1 MSNMSKSSV
10 CDWLILLDARSQDF
24 IVGRFS
30 NLTSNPPCFPPSAMD
45 IKTLLNNLHEE
56 VSCSVCM
63 TTFTDPKQLPCL
75 HSFCLHCL
83 NEILRTSGRND
94 VITCPECRKE
104 CKVPSSG
111 NLKDMP
117 TNFRINGLL
126 DVLAIKEC
134 NTTGVKCG
142 NCDKRSS
149 HSFYCFQCCA
159 FWCDDCITAHNIFRA
174 NKEHRVLAIKDFQD
188 QDIENVL
195 KRPAFCGKPGHEK
208 KELEFF
214 CRTCEEPICNSCAT
228 TIHDG
233 HIKILLEEAAN
244 ETKAEAKSVIESQKE
259 KAQQMRNKTFQVD
272 QRCIKIQQQIANVK
286 RSAQQ
291 FADNMIAV
299 IEAKKKE
306 IFNAAENQ
314 GKQSLERLG
323 IQKREIEQQAQ
334 KIESGVEKAEALLD
348 RSTSAEI
355 AQLDKTLKTIFQEE
369 VRDEEPQVDCDLE
382 GLRRFIFVEN
392 KTLLE
397 KAATEGIG
405 SFKTFLSKTE
415 VQQSNVDGKGINKA
429 IVGLEAQFVLTTRN
443 AEGQQC
449 YEARDCVTVEIRN
462 QQGQDCATKARVQ
475 DNKDGSYKISYFA
488 KETGRCLISVKVNE
502 EHVHGSPFATQV
514 KPRQFTPTLSFGQLG
529 SAAGMLYGPWGVAV
543 NEHDEITVT
552 EFGNHRIQVFSSD
565 GTYLRSFGTRGDKQ
579 GEFNFPTGIAFD
591 RKNGNILVADS
602 YNCRVQL
609 FSEQGEYLNHFGEQ
623 GNLDHQLNFPFGLSV
638 DSDCNVIVADSGNK
652 VIKIFSLNGHFLRKI
667 GEEGSF
673 NNPRHCIQ
681 YDNYLIV
688 SDSDENNIK
697 VFNKDGHFLYKFGK
711 TGSGDGEF
719 NQPSCLSVNKAGHL
733 MVCDDGN
740 HRVQV
745 FKLSGKFVTKFG
757 TEGRGKG
764 EFNLPVSTAVL
775 SDGRIVATDFR
786 NNRIQIFQ

>member
-1 MSNMSKSSV
+1 
-10 CDWLILLDARSQDF
+10 
-24 IVGRFS
+24 
-30 NLTSNPPCFPPSAMD
+30 MD

-63 TTFTDPKQLPCL
+63 TAFTDPKQLPCL

-83 NEILRTSGRND
+83 NEILRTSGRHD
-94 VITCPECRKE
+94 IITCPECRKE
-104 CKVPSSG
+104 SRVPSSG
-111 NLKDMP
+111 NLKDLP
-117 TNFRINGLL
+117 TNFRINSLL

-142 NCDKRSS
+142 NCEKKSS
-149 HSFYCFQCCA
+149 HSLYCFQCCV
-159 FWCDDCITAHNIFRA
+159 FWCDDCITGHNIIRA

-188 QDIENVL
+188 QDIEDVL
-195 KRPAFCGKPGHEK
+195 KRPAFCGKAGHEK

-214 CRTCEEPICNSCAT
+214 CRNCEEPICNSCVA

-233 HIKILLEEAAN
+233 HIKILLKEAAN
-244 ETKAEAKSVIESQKE
+244 EKKAETKSVIESQKE
-259 KAQQMRNKTFQVD
+259 KAKQMRNKILLID
-272 QRCIKIQQQIANVK
+272 QKCAKIQQQIANVK

-299 IEAKKKE
+299 IEAEKEE

-314 GKQSLERLG
+314 GKQSLQRLG
-323 IQKREIEQQAQ
+323 IQKSQIEQQAQ
-334 KIESGVEKAEALLD
+334 KIETGVEKAGSLLE

-355 AQLDKTLKTIFQEE
+355 TQLDKTLKTIFQEE
-369 VRDEEPQVDCDLE
+369 VGREEEQVDCDLE

-397 KAATEGIG
+397 KASTEGIG
-405 SFKTFLSKTE
+405 SLKTPFLSKTE
-415 VQQSNVDGKGINKA
+415 AQQSKAEGKGINEV

-443 AEGQQC
+443 AEGEQC

-462 QQGQDCATKARVQ
+462 QPGQDCATKARVQ

-488 KETGRCLISVKVNE
+488 KETGRCHLSVKVNE

-514 KPRQFTPTLSFGQLG
+514 KPRRFTPVLSFGQQG
-529 SAAGMLYGPWGVAV
+529 SAAGILNYPWGVAV
-543 NEHDEITVT
+543 NGNNVIAVT
-552 EFGNHRIQVFSSD
+552 DSLNHRIQVFSSD
-565 GTYLRSFGTRGDKQ
+565 GTYLRSFGTKGDKQ

-591 RKNGNILVADS
+591 PKNGSIVVADS
-602 YNCRVQL
+602 CNHRVQL
-609 FSEQGEYLNHFGEQ
+609 FSEEGEYLNHFGER
-623 GNLDHQLNFPFGLSV
+623 GNLDHQLKYPQGLSV

-652 VIKIFSLNGHFLRKI
+652 AIKIFSLNGHFLRKI

-673 NNPRHCIQ
+673 NQPWHCVQ

-688 SDSDENNIK
+688 SDRYENCIN

-711 TGSGDGEF
+711 KGSGDGEF
-719 NQPSCLSVNKAGHL
+719 NQPRCLSVNKAGHL
-733 MVCDDGN
+733 MVCDKGN
-740 HRVQV
+740 HRV
-745 FKLSGKFVTKFG
+745 
-757 TEGRGKG
+757 
-764 EFNLPVSTAVL
+764 
-775 SDGRIVATDFR
+775 
-786 NNRIQIFQ
+786 

>member
-1 MSNMSKSSV
+1 
-10 CDWLILLDARSQDF
+10 
-24 IVGRFS
+24 
-30 NLTSNPPCFPPSAMD
+30 MD
-45 IKTLLNNLHEE
+45 IKTLLKNLHEE

-83 NEILRTSGRND
+83 NGILRTSGRHNI
-94 VITCPECRKE
+94 ITCPECRRE
-104 CKVPSSG
+104 SRVPSSG
-111 NLKDMP
+111 NLKDLP
-117 TNFRINGLL
+117 TNFRINSLL

-174 NKEHRVLAIKDFQD
+174 NKEHRALAIKDFQD
-188 QDIENVL
+188 QDIEDVL
-195 KRPAFCGKPGHEK
+195 RRPAFCGKSGHEK

-214 CRTCEEPICNSCAT
+214 CRNCVEPICGSCVA

-233 HIKILLEEAAN
+233 HIKVLLEEAAN
-244 ETKAEAKSVIESQKE
+244 ERKEEAKSVIESQKE
-259 KAQQMRNKTFQVD
+259 KAQKIRNKIFQVD
-272 QRCIKIQQQIANVK
+272 QNCAKIQQQIANVK

-299 IEAKKKE
+299 IEAKKEE

-314 GKQSLERLG
+314 GKQSLQRLG
-323 IQKREIEQQAQ
+323 IQKSEFEQQAQ
-334 KIESGVEKAEALLD
+334 KTETGIKKAEALLE

-369 VRDEEPQVDCDLE
+369 VRREEEQVDCDLE

-397 KAATEGIG
+397 KATTEGIG

-415 VQQSNVDGKGINKA
+415 AQQSNAEGKGINEV

-443 AEGQQC
+443 AEGEQC
-449 YEARDCVTVEIRN
+449 YDARDCVTMEIRN
-462 QQGQDCATKARVQ
+462 QQGQDCATKTRVQ

-488 KETGRCLISVKVNE
+488 KETGRSHLSVKVNE

-514 KPRQFTPTLSFGQLG
+514 KPRQFTPVLSFGQLG
-529 SAAGMLYGPWGVAV
+529 AAAGLLNCPWGVAV
-543 NEHDEITVT
+543 NEHDEIAVT
-552 EFGNHRIQVFSSD
+552 DFGNHRIQVFSSD
-565 GTYLRSFGTRGDKQ
+565 GTYLRSFGKKGDKQ
-579 GEFNFPTGIAFD
+579 GEFNLLTGIAFD
-591 RKNGNILVADS
+591 PKNGNILVADS
-602 YNCRVQL
+602 GNHRVQL
-609 FSEQGEYLNHFGEQ
+609 FSEQGEYLNHFGGQ
-623 GNLDHQLNFPFGLSV
+623 GNLDHQLNFPTGLSV

-652 VIKIFSLNGHFLRKI
+652 VIKIFSLDGHFLRKI

-673 NNPRHCIQ
+673 NEPWNCVQ
-681 YDNYLIV
+681 YDNYYIV
-688 SDSDENNIK
+688 SDINENCIK
-697 VFNKDGHFLYKFGK
+697 VFNKDGHFLYKVGK
-711 TGSGDGEF
+711 TGSGDGDF
-719 NQPSCLSVNKAGHL
+719 NKLRFLSVNTAGHL
-733 MVCDDGN
+733 MVCDLGN

-745 FKLSGKFVTKFG
+745 FELSGKFVTKFG
-757 TEGRGKG
+757 TKGKG
-764 EFNLPVSTAVL
+764 KGKFNDGPMSTAVL
-775 SDGRIVATDFR
+775 SDGRIVSCDFG
-786 NNRIQIFQ
+786 NNRIQIFE